1 MRRVALL
8 AVACV
13 ALAGCTAPVGTTP
26 PRTGP
31 DDGTGTAPPNH
42 SASPGPATA
51 TPAATIAFADL
62 PADSQAAFE
71 TTRRPNGLAK
81 FVPESPYIEGE
92 TFPPEAA
99 TPFVNHEF
107 VEKDGTLFRIELTQ
121 GELYASYRIEA
132 SPATPG
138 PNATVVDYENVA
150 ASRQNAVRAAIENG
164 SYSTELGQWS
174 TVGVDAAYV
183 RYQNETYRLG
193 IVTGD
198 YWAKVLRIER
208 A

>member
-8 AVACV
+8 VVCV
-13 ALAGCTAPVGTTP
+13 ALAGCIGAPTGTTP
-26 PRTGP
+26 TQTPSDTPTTRTPTSG
-31 DDGTGTAPPNH
+31 
-42 SASPGPATA
+42 SPTV
-51 TPAATIAFADL
+51 TPADDANTIAFADL
-62 PADSQAAFE
+62 PPASREAFE

-81 FVPESPYIEGE
+81 FIPESPYIEGE

-99 TPFVNHEF
+99 TPFANHEF
-107 VEKDGTLFRIELTQ
+107 VEKDGALFRIELTQ

-132 SPATPG
+132 SAATPG

-174 TVGVDAAYV
+174 TVGVDAEYV

-198 YWAKVLRIER
+198 YWAQVLRIER